1 MKINRIKCNLCG
13 DIIQSF
19 HTHDFKRCK
28 CGRVAVDGGLD
39 YARRIYKKEGDYTDL
54 SVFDD
59 E

>member
-13 DIIQSF
+13 YIIQSF
-19 HTHDFKRCK
+19 HTHDFKRCI